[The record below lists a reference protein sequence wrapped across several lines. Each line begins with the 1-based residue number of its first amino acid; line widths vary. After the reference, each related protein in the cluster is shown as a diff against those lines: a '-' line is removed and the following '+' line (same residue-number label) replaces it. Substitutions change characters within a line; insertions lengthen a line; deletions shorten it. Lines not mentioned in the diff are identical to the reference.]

1 MAACKTWACLFY
13 TFRREVR
20 GFTLAQ
26 NSGILWGPSTN
37 CCTLMQLASRSAT
50 RLVKFDEYVNPICY
64 GQALIQPTGE
74 ASEFSCWTWRY
85 TSRCI
90 VFGTRAVRPVR

>member
-1 MAACKTWACLFY
+1 MAASGIWACLFY
-13 TFRREVR
+13 TLRRGVR

-50 RLVKFDEYVNPICY
+50 RLVKFDEYVNPIRY
-64 GQALIQPTGE
+64 EQALIQPTGA
-74 ASEFSCWTWRY
+74 ASFSSCWIIETLMLSNCAPCFAR
-85 TSRCI
+85 
-90 VFGTRAVRPVR
+90 

>member
-1 MAACKTWACLFY
+1 MAACEIWACLFY

-37 CCTLMQLASRSAT
+37 CFTLMQLASRSVT
-50 RLVKFDEYVNPICY
+50 KLIKFDEYVNPIH
-64 GQALIQPTGE
+64 
-74 ASEFSCWTWRY
+74 
-85 TSRCI
+85 
-90 VFGTRAVRPVR
+90 